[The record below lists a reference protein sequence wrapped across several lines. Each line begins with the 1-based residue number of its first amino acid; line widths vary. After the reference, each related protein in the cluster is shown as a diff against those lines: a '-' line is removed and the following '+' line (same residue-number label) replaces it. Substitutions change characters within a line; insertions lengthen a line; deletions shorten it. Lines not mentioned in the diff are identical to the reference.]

1 MSLEWINAGPN
12 GEEYQKEQMLH
23 VPKGVSASRTEGHLA
38 LVAAAVVLAV
48 GIIALHHYQVSA
60 GLMISVTIA
69 LATMCL
75 IGVLNLRTMTLEAD
89 IIYQSGAI
97 EWFGNKHLEQ
107 LIDLKDRA

>member
-12 GEEYQKEQMLH
+12 GEEFVKESEINLA
-23 VPKGVSASRTEGHLA
+23 KGVSASRTEGRLA
-38 LVAAAVVLAV
+38 FVVAAVVLAV

-89 IIYQSGAI
+89 IIYQSGVL

-107 LIDLKDRA
+107 LIDLKK

>member
-1 MSLEWINAGPN
+1 MD
-12 GEEYQKEQMLH
+12 
-23 VPKGVSASRTEGHLA
+23 ASRTEGRIA
-38 LVAAAVVLAV
+38 FVVAAVVLAA

-60 GLMISVTIA
+60 SLMISVTIA

-89 IIYQSGAI
+89 IIYLSGAI

-107 LIDLKDRA
+107 LIDLKK